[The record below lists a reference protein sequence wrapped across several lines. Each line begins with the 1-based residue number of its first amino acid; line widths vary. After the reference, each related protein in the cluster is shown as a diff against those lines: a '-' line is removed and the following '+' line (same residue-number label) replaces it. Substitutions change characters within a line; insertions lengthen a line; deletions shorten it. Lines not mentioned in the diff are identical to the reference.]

1 MKESVFFG
9 GCGDSYLVDME
20 TKIAGEWKRTV
31 SLPLRLC
38 SMLKKMEGE
47 WQSKRSERTR
57 GDRKRRALKNYKGS
71 VLYKP
76 TVSHTRR
83 LNLKD

>member
-1 MKESVFFG
+1 MKEFVFFG

-20 TKIAGEWKRTV
+20 TKIAAEWERTV

-38 SMLKKMEGE
+38 SMPKKMERE
-47 WQSKRSERTR
+47 WQTERSEGMR
-57 GDRKRRALKNYKGS
+57 GGRKESAENYKGF
-71 VLYKP
+71 VLCKP